1 MMKTRQL
8 GADGPTISALGLGL
22 MGMSDFYGPADRSES
37 LATIHAAMEAGITL
51 FDTADFYGCGHNEML
66 LADAIEGKREQA
78 FIQVKFGVLRD
89 PAGGFIG
96 GAYRPEQIKNALAYT
111 LRRLKTEYVDLY
123 QPARVPHDVPIE
135 DVIGTLAEL
144 QAQGFIRHIGL
155 SEAGADTIRKAHAVA
170 PITALQMEYSLI
182 SRSLEGSILDTCR
195 ELGIGVT
202 AYGVLSRGLLSG
214 QVKADTFAGKH
225 DFRAMSPRFTGEN
238 VVKNLKLVDALT
250 ELAETHG
257 TTPAQLAIAWALHK
271 GDDIVP
277 LVGAR
282 KPERLQEALAAA
294 DLALNDGEIAKIE
307 LAIPADAVSG
317 DRYDDHGMA
326 MLDSET

>member
-1 MMKTRQL
+1 
-8 GADGPTISALGLGL
+8 
-22 MGMSDFYGPADRSES
+22 
-37 LATIHAAMEAGITL
+37 
-51 FDTADFYGCGHNEML
+51 ML
-66 LADAIEGKREQA
+66 LADAIEGKRAQA
-78 FIQVKFGVLRD
+78 FIQGKFGVLRD

-111 LRRLKTEYVDLY
+111 LRRLRTDYVDLY

-135 DVIGTLAEL
+135 DVIGTLADL

-214 QVKADTFAGKH
+214 QMKADTFAGKR

-250 ELAETHG
+250 ALAEQLGATA
-257 TTPAQLAIAWALHK
+257 AQLAIAWALHR
-271 GDDIVP
+271 GSDIIP
-277 LVGAR
+277 LIGAR
-282 KPERLQEALAAA
+282 RPDRLQEAMSATNLALTAA
-294 DLALNDGEIAKIE
+294 DIAEIEA
-307 LAIPADAVSG
+307 AIPAGAVSG
-317 DRYDDHGMA
+317 DRYDDQGMA
-326 MLDSET
+326 MLDSEG